1 MIFSIKRIKFD
12 LISSWKCPFVN
23 AEAMKFFHEWRDR
36 RGRVSLINSINVKE
50 GREKFFEDFEIVG
63 IVRKF

>member
-1 MIFSIKRIKFD
+1 
-12 LISSWKCPFVN
+12 
-23 AEAMKFFHEWRDR
+23 MKFFHEWRDR
-36 RGRVSLINSINVKE
+36 WGRIFLSILLINVKE